1 MAVSYDYYRIFY
13 YVAKYRSFTKAARQ
27 LMNSQPNI
35 TRAINNLEHSLGCR
49 LFLRTHRGV
58 TLTPEGKQ
66 LYSHVR
72 IAFEHLLTGEAELT
86 SARNLE
92 RGRITIGA
100 SETALNGLLLDVLT
114 QFHRTYPGIH
124 IQITNQTTP
133 QAIDAIRS
141 GAVDLAVV
149 TSPAEV
155 NRPLGTDPLRTFS
168 EVLIA
173 GPGFLPLAG
182 QVVPLTAL
190 QDYPLIALNPDTK
203 TYQFYS
209 ELFSSHGCV
218 FHPDIELATVDQIL
232 PLVKHDLGLGFLPRF
247 FAEDA
252 IRSGEVLEI
261 TLDVPI
267 PGRTICMIRD
277 HSNPLSAA
285 GLALEQMIRSAA
297 DPQFQAAASKVPVNS
312 ET

>member
-13 YVAKYRSFTKAARQ
+13 YVAKYRSFTKAAQQ

-35 TRAINNLEHSLGCR
+35 TRAMNNLEHSLGCR

-58 TLTPEGKQ
+58 TLTPEGEQ
-66 LYSHVR
+66 LFAHVR
-72 IAFEHLLTGEAELT
+72 IAFEHLLTGEVELT
-86 SARNLE
+86 SAKNLE
-92 RGRITIGA
+92 QGRITIGA
-100 SETALNGLLLDVLT
+100 SETALNGLLLDVLS
-114 QFHRTYPGIH
+114 QFHRTYPSIH

-133 QAIDAIRS
+133 QAIEAIRS
-141 GAVDLAVV
+141 GAVDLAVI

-155 NRPLGTDPLRTFS
+155 KRPLRSYPLQSFQD
-168 EVLIA
+168 VLIA
-173 GPGFLPLAG
+173 GPGFLSLAQG
-182 QVVPLTAL
+182 TVSIPTLL
-190 QDYPLIALNPDTK
+190 DYPLIGLNPDTK

-209 ELFSSHGCV
+209 ELFSSQGCV

-232 PLVKHDLGLGFLPRF
+232 PLVKYDLGLGFLPRF

-261 TLDVPI
+261 KLDTPI
-267 PGRTICMIRD
+267 PNRNICMIRD

-285 GLALEQMIRSAA
+285 GLALEQMIWAAA
-297 DPQFQAAASKVPVNS
+297 DPKFRSKAATHNKEGN
-312 ET
+312 